1 MAGQVKWFSSEN
13 INAPE
18 LGNNWG
24 SLLNVL
30 EACLLTGYG
39 AQTIQSITIENGV
52 ATADFGAAHK
62 LQLFQWIKISG
73 STQVALNTEFKILG
87 ATTTTIEFL
96 IDLPDQ
102 MVVEVLTCSLASL
115 GWSKPFSDT
124 GRAVFQAKDTSK
136 NPYYLRVDDTCD
148 PLHTPTRAKFAKVGI
163 LESCTGIDDISGD
176 QAPFDPALPTK
187 NWIGTGTAGS
197 TAAIIGW
204 ARWVYATAHTSY
216 ASNGPLSAVAVDG
229 VRDWILVGDD
239 TGFYI
244 LPIIIP
250 KNLDTVASKYSVC
263 FGFGIFE
270 GKDCPFLTAKYSY
283 AALSSSGYAA
293 DIYSLSSENTGYLI
307 LLKNLDG
314 TYINGSNITANDT
327 RLSYGLDKSGM
338 SGTSNRYA
346 VDPINSV
353 YHCNFHASDAKNS
366 YLGVLPFLRCVLN
379 STATSEP
386 QTSIFSENGKAYIKQ
401 KHINNAAARGSIIID
416 LGDII

>member
-1 MAGQVKWFSSEN
+1 MSGQVKWFSSEN
-13 INAPE
+13 FNAPS

-24 SLLNVL
+24 DLINVL
-30 EACLLTGYG
+30 NKCLIDGYG
-39 AQTIQSITIENGV
+39 SQNITSVVISDGVGV
-52 ATADFGAAHK
+52 ATFPGAHK
-62 LQLFQWIKISG
+62 LEMFQWIKFTG
-73 STQVALNTEFKILG
+73 ATNTTLNTEFKILG
-87 ATTTTIEFL
+87 LTSNTIEFL

-102 MVVEVLTCSLASL
+102 TITESIACSLAPI
-115 GWSKPFSDT
+115 GWSKPFSDE
-124 GRAVFQAKDTSK
+124 GRAVFQAKNTDT
-136 NPYYLRVDDTCD
+136 NPYFLRVDDTCD

-163 LESCTGIDDISGD
+163 LESCTSIDDISGP
-176 QAPFDPALPTK
+176 QAPFDPLAPTK

-216 ASNGPLSAVAVDG
+216 ANNGPLSAVAVDG

-263 FGFGIFE
+263 YGFGIFE
-270 GKDCPFLTAKYSY
+270 GKDCPFLTAKYNY
-283 AALSSSGYAA
+283 AALSSSGYAG

-314 TYINGSNITANDT
+314 TYINGSNITENDT

-346 VDPINSV
+346 VDPINGV
-353 YHCNFHASDAKNS
+353 YHCNFHARDAKNS

-379 STATSEP
+379 STATSEL

>member
-115 GWSKPFSDT
+115 GWSMPFSDT

-163 LESCTGIDDISGD
+163 LESCTGIDDISGN

-187 NWIGTGTAGS
+187 NWIGTGTSGATS
-197 TAAIIGW
+197 AIIGW
-204 ARWVYATAHTSY
+204 SRWVYATSHTSY
-216 ASNGPLSAVAVDG
+216 AANSALSATAIEG
-229 VRDWILVGDD
+229 SRDWVLVGDD
-239 TGFYI
+239 TSFYI

-250 KNLDTVASKYSVC
+250 VTSGTIADKYSVC
-263 FGFGIFE
+263 YGFGVFANR
-270 GKDCPFLTAKYSY
+270 DCPFLMSRYNYGAIS
-283 AALSSSGYAA
+283 AAGYAG
-293 DIYSLSSENTGYLI
+293 DNHSLCGSALGYLI
-307 LLKNLDG
+307 LLKNRDG
-314 TYINGSNITANDT
+314 SYISGVDVTSNDT
-327 RLSYGLDKSGM
+327 RLNYGLDASGLT
-338 SGTSNRYA
+338 GAANRYTVEA
-346 VDPINSV
+346 SDGI
-353 YHCNFHASDAKNS
+353 YHCNFHASDAKNY
-366 YLGVLPFLRCVLN
+366 YLGVLPLLRCVL
-379 STATSEP
+379 SATPTSDP
-386 QTSIFSENGKAYIKQ
+386 QTSIFSEGGRAFVRQ
-401 KHINNAAARGSIIID
+401 KHINRQGSRGSVIID